1 VLETLA
7 RYWWVVAVR
16 GVAAVLFGLL
26 AIIWPAI
33 TVTVLVLLFGAYALV
48 DGVLALGSAIFG
60 GRSAEGRRPWLALEG
75 VAGVLTGVLTFLWP
89 GITTLVLLWLI
100 AAWVLV
106 TGVLEVVAAVRLRRE
121 MQGEWLL
128 ALSGVLSVVFGILL
142 IIWPT
147 AGAVTVV
154 WLIGIYAMVFG
165 IALIAL
171 SLRLRKIYQGG
182 TALPGAGRPATA

>member
-1 VLETLA
+1 MLQTLT

-26 AIIWPAI
+26 AVIWPGI

-48 DGVLALGSAIFG
+48 DGILALATAVFG

-75 VAGVLTGVLTFLWP
+75 VAGVLTGVITFLWP

-142 IIWPT
+142 IVWPT

-154 WLIGIYAMVFG
+154 WLIGIYAVVFG
-165 IALIAL
+165 LALIAL

>member
-1 VLETLA
+1 MLETLA
-7 RYWWVVAVR
+7 RYWWAVAVR
-16 GVAAVLFGLL
+16 GVAAVLFGLM

-48 DGVLALGSAIFG
+48 DGVLALATAIFG
-60 GRSAEGRRPWLALEG
+60 GRSAGGRRLWLALEG
-75 VAGVLTGVLTFLWP
+75 VAGVLTGVITFVWP
-89 GITTLVLLWLI
+89 GITTLALLWLI

-106 TGVLEVVAAVRLRRE
+106 TGVLEIVAAVRLRRE
-121 MQGEWLL
+121 MEGEWLL

-142 IIWPT
+142 IVWPT

-154 WLIGIYAMVFG
+154 WLIGIYAVVFG
-165 IALIAL
+165 VAVIAL

-182 TALPGAGRPATA
+182 AAGAGAGRPATA

>member
-1 VLETLA
+1 MLETLA

-26 AIIWPAI
+26 AIIWPEI

-48 DGVLALGSAIFG
+48 DGVLALFTALFG
-60 GRSAEGRRPWLALEG
+60 GRSAEGRRLWLALEG
-75 VAGVLTGVLTFLWP
+75 VAGVLIGVLTFLWP

-106 TGVLEVVAAVRLRRE
+106 TGVIEIVAAVRLRRE
-121 MQGEWLL
+121 IEGEWLL

-142 IIWPT
+142 VIWPT

>member
-1 VLETLA
+1 MLETLA

-16 GVAAVLFGLL
+16 GVAAVLFGLM

-48 DGVLALGSAIFG
+48 DGVLALVTAIFG
-60 GRSAEGRRPWLALEG
+60 GRSAGGRRLWLALEG
-75 VAGVLTGVLTFLWP
+75 VAGVLTGVITFVWP
-89 GITTLVLLWLI
+89 GITTLALLWLI

-106 TGVLEVVAAVRLRRE
+106 TGVLEIVAAVRLRRE
-121 MQGEWLL
+121 MEGEWLL

-142 IIWPT
+142 IVWPT

-154 WLIGIYAMVFG
+154 WLIGIYAVVFG
-165 IALIAL
+165 VALIVL

-182 TALPGAGRPATA
+182 AAEAGAGRPATA

>member
-1 VLETLA
+1 MLETLA
-7 RYWWVVAVR
+7 RYWWVVAIR

-26 AIIWPAI
+26 AIIWPEI

-75 VAGVLTGVLTFLWP
+75 VAGVLTGVITFLWP

-106 TGVLEVVAAVRLRRE
+106 TGVIEIVAAVRLRRE

>member
-1 VLETLA
+1 MLETLA

-16 GVAAVLFGLL
+16 GVAAVLFGLM
-26 AIIWPAI
+26 AIVWPAI

-48 DGVLALGSAIFG
+48 DGVLALVTATFR
-60 GRSAEGRRPWLALEG
+60 GRSAEGRRLWLALEG
-75 VAGVLTGVLTFLWP
+75 VAGVLTGVITFLWP

-100 AAWVLV
+100 AAWLLV

-121 MQGEWLL
+121 MRGEWLL

-142 IIWPT
+142 IVWPT

-165 IALIAL
+165 VALIAL
-171 SLRLRKIYQGG
+171 SLRLRKSYQGG
-182 TALPGAGRPATA
+182 AAAAGAGRPATA